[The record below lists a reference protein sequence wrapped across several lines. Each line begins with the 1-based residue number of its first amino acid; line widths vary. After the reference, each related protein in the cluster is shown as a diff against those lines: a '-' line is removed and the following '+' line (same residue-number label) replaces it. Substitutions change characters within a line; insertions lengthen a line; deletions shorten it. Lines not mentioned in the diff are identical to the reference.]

1 MSWLPGNPIVLEAKM
16 GWFERHQSVL
26 EAKMDGLGIDSAVF
40 DTEIPRILANP
51 VGEQRLGEARRNSE
65 RARR

>member
-1 MSWLPGNPIVLEAKM
+1 LEAKM

-40 DTEIPRILANP
+40 DTEMGRISAVRSLRK
-51 VGEQRLGEARRNSE
+51 GLGKRCGTPKQDSLDL
-65 RARR
+65 